1 MASGRIKGITIEID
15 GDATGLNK
23 ALSKVDSALKTTQ
36 NNLKDI
42 TKLLKFDPTNTELL
56 TQKQKNLKDAV
67 SETKD
72 RLQQLRDAQG
82 QVSEGTADWDNLQR
96 EIIATEQELKNA
108 EKELRNFGTVGAQ
121 QLQAVGAKMQEVGA
135 KISNYGATLTKT
147 VTGPIVAAGAACL
160 AAWQE
165 VDAAMDTITKKTG
178 ASGKAL
184 EEMQGIAENLAT
196 KIPTDF
202 ETAANAVGE
211 VSTRF
216 DLSGD
221 KLEDVSG
228 KFIKFADLN
237 NTDVV
242 SAIDN
247 VQSTMA
253 AWGISADKAGTILDM
268 FNTVGQNTGTDIMQL
283 SNILQDNQVIFKDM
297 GLSIADAANFVGNLD
312 KNGVD
317 ASATMAGLKKA
328 LQNAAKEG
336 VPLDQALKELEDTL
350 KSGKTSSEAYQEA
363 MELFGGKAGPA
374 LASAIQ
380 QGKLSFED
388 LEGTLRGFSGSVEKT
403 FAATLDPMDQMTTAM
418 NQLKLAGAD
427 MGEAIQTAALPVIQQ
442 FSTFITELT
451 EKFRALTPEQQQ
463 MIVKVAAI
471 AAAIGP
477 LIMVIG
483 GLISGI
489 GSIIGVI
496 GAAIPIVISIGGA
509 LGGMAAAFAAAM
521 GPIGLIVIAIAA
533 VIAIIAAL
541 WNNCEGFRNAVI
553 AIWEAI
559 KQAFQTAIQA
569 IGQFLQNLWT
579 NIQTV
584 WNNILLFITTV
595 WQNIQLAINT
605 AITTIQTFITT
616 AWTAIQEFFTVTLT
630 EIWNKIVETFENI
643 YNTISEKIT
652 EAKEFI
658 INGLTEA
665 ADFIKSLPEQA
676 YNWGRDLIQ
685 RLIDGIHDMLG
696 ALRNKANE
704 VASAISLPIHFSEP
718 KEGPLSKTHT
728 FMPDMIDMLVHG
740 INAGIPRLAEASN
753 RMAGALVPQAGQVQ
767 TTNNN
772 AVTVNVYGAPG
783 QDVNALARAVEER
796 ISNGV
801 LRRGA
806 AFA

>member
-1 MASGRIKGITIEID
+1 MAGRIKGITIEIN
-15 GDATGLNK
+15 GDTKGLQDSLK
-23 ALSKVDSALKTTQ
+23 QVDRQLKTTQ
-36 NNLKDI
+36 SNLKDI
-42 TKLLKFDPTNTELL
+42 NKLLKLDPANTELL
-56 TQKQKNLKDAV
+56 TQKQKNLQDAV
-67 SETKD
+67 SGTKD
-72 RLQQLRDAQG
+72 RLQQLKDAQG
-82 QVSEGTADWDNLQR
+82 SVAEGSAEWDNLQR

-108 EKELRNFGTVGAQ
+108 EKALRDFGTVGAQ

-247 VQSTMA
+247 VQTTMA
-253 AWGISADKAGTILDM
+253 AWGITAENTGTVLDM

-418 NQLKLAGAD
+418 NQLKLAGSD

-442 FSTFITELT
+442 FSTFIT
-451 EKFRALTPEQQQ
+451 
-463 MIVKVAAI
+463 
-471 AAAIGP
+471 
-477 LIMVIG
+477 
-483 GLISGI
+483 
-489 GSIIGVI
+489 
-496 GAAIPIVISIGGA
+496 
-509 LGGMAAAFAAAM
+509 
-521 GPIGLIVIAIAA
+521 
-533 VIAIIAAL
+533 
-541 WNNCEGFRNAVI
+541 
-553 AIWEAI
+553 
-559 KQAFQTAIQA
+559 
-569 IGQFLQNLWT
+569 NL
-579 NIQTV
+579 
-584 WNNILLFITTV
+584 
-595 WQNIQLAINT
+595 
-605 AITTIQTFITT
+605 
-616 AWTAIQEFFTVTLT
+616 
-630 EIWNKIVETFENI
+630 
-643 YNTISEKIT
+643 
-652 EAKEFI
+652 
-658 INGLTEA
+658 
-665 ADFIKSLPEQA
+665 
-676 YNWGRDLIQ
+676 
-685 RLIDGIHDMLG
+685 
-696 ALRNKANE
+696 
-704 VASAISLPIHFSEP
+704 
-718 KEGPLSKTHT
+718 
-728 FMPDMIDMLVHG
+728 
-740 INAGIPRLAEASN
+740 
-753 RMAGALVPQAGQVQ
+753 
-767 TTNNN
+767 
-772 AVTVNVYGAPG
+772 
-783 QDVNALARAVEER
+783 
-796 ISNGV
+796 
-801 LRRGA
+801 
-806 AFA
+806 